1 MLSRILLFDL
11 LGGAQGRASSLFE
24 EGVIEPMFQFNKQM
38 ISISPS
44 TLLQC
49 TLEEVDAGG

>member
-49 TLEEVDAGG
+49 TLEEVDAGR